1 MLFITWMK
9 ILSLWWHAIFNTHF
23 PVSVNFVLFVYFD
36 VFFLTQ
42 FYFDEYLSFL
52 LIIAMCHIIAMVLWH
67 MLKTISKSRHF
78 SMIFFIHLA
87 KILSKAYLVCL
98 GDRYTSLD
106 AETLACQKTVF
117 EISFFS
123 FISTRNYWFSNQWFY
138 NASTHLK
145 MA

>member
-78 SMIFFIHLA
+78 SMIFFYPS
-87 KILSKAYLVCL
+87 SKNIVKSVFSLL
-98 GDRYTSLD
+98 GRPVYQPGCRNSG
-106 AETLACQKTVF
+106 APKN
-117 EISFFS
+117 SFRDF
-123 FISTRNYWFSNQWFY
+123 FFQFY
-138 NASTHLK
+138 FNKKLLI
-145 MA
+145 